1 MTGKPILTPEIHLLR
16 RSYYNPAFF
25 AEAQP
30 KAERESETTPC
41 HTTPCPL
48 GIGGS
53 SQSCQS
59 CSLARMGLPSLRSS
73 SAAAPSGEK
82 AVWRGL

>member
-30 KAERESETTPC
+30 EAQRESETTPC

-48 GIGGS
+48 GIEAPPS
-53 SQSCQS
+53 P
-59 CSLARMGLPSLRSS
+59 AR
-73 SAAAPSGEK
+73 AAPWQGWASP
-82 AVWRGL
+82 V